1 MSKDMLG
8 SVVRASVSVPQGRME
23 LLARIA
29 SDLAHDNPR
38 GEEWFTHYGRLRTEG
53 LPPPQ
58 FERNEHGHV
67 LVPIIGLDLTGEQ
80 EVERLEAA
88 EFRIGNWAKLCL
100 TSKKKDGY
108 DKRHR
113 LEDGR
118 AYTLALVPTKDV
130 PGNRTTTEGR
140 QYGESFGYKQ
150 PLAGVI
156 PRIREVVSDE
166 EMEAI
171 GFSHITALHEPIIDS
186 DGDPNVLSAYRSNG
200 GRLVVAD
207 WGDPGYQWDGD
218 GAFAFLVSAR

>member
-29 SDLAHDNPR
+29 SDLAHDNLR
-38 GEEWFTHYGRLRTEG
+38 GEEWFTHYDRLRAEG
-53 LPPPQ
+53 LPPPR
-58 FERNEHGHV
+58 FERNEHGH
-67 LVPIIGLDLTGEQ
+67 IIISITGLALTGKQ
-80 EVERLEAA
+80 EIERLEGAK
-88 EFRIGNWAKLCL
+88 FRISNFANSCL

-108 DKRHR
+108 DECHR

-130 PGNRTTTEGR
+130 PGNRTTAKGR
-140 QYGESFGYKQ
+140 KYGESFGYKQ

-166 EMEAI
+166 GMEAM
-171 GFSHITALHEPIIDS
+171 GFRFITALHEPITDADGDLGLLNASRSS
-186 DGDPNVLSAYRSNG
+186 DGRWVGAGWIDH
-200 GRLVVAD
+200 D
-207 WGDPGYQWDGD
+207 DQWSGN
-218 GAFAFLVSAR
+218 AALAFLDSAR